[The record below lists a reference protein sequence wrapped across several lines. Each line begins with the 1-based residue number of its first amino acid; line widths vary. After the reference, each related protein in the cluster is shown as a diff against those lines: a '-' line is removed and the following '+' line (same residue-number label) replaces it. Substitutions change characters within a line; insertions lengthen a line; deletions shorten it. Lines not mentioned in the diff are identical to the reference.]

1 MSPSASMPVLLRL
14 AALFA
19 VLFLIMPLLVVLPMS
34 LTPQSFLS
42 LPTDG
47 VSLQHYAGLW
57 TDAGWS
63 DAVTTSFAI
72 AALSAA
78 VALILG
84 TAFAVAAWHLPGRT
98 TTLLNLM
105 LYGPMIVPPVIYG
118 VGIFRLWADLGMLD
132 TFAGVLVVHVV
143 LGLPFVI
150 VTIGTTLATLDRRM
164 AQAARSLGASPLQA
178 IRRVI
183 LPNIVPGMLAGGL
196 FAFVASWDEVVV
208 TLMITSRRLTTL
220 QRQIWQGI
228 VDAVDPRVAAVGT
241 LLILLTVGVLVA
253 ERLLARR
260 SA

>member
-1 MSPSASMPVLLRL
+1 MSPSAGTPILLRL

-19 VLFLIMPLLVVLPMS
+19 VLFLNMPLLVVLPMS
-34 LTPQSFLS
+34 LTTQSFLS
-42 LPTDG
+42 LPSDG

-63 DAVTTSFAI
+63 SAVTTSFAI
-72 AALSAA
+72 AAFSS
-78 VALILG
+78 VIALILG
-84 TAFAVAAWHLPGRT
+84 TAFAVAAWHLPGRAT
-98 TTLLNLM
+98 AMLNLL

-118 VGIFRLWADLGMLD
+118 VGIFRLWADLGVLD
-132 TFAGVLVVHVV
+132 TFPSVLVVHVV
-143 LGLPFVI
+143 LGLPFVV
-150 VTIGTTLATLDRRM
+150 VTVGATLATLDRRM

-196 FAFVASWDEVVV
+196 FAFVGSWDEVVV

-220 QRQIWQGI
+220 QRKIWEGV
-228 VDAVDPRVAAVGT
+228 VDAVDPRVAAVGS
-241 LLILLTVGVLVA
+241 LLILLTVGVLLA

-260 SA
+260 RA

>member
-1 MSPSASMPVLLRL
+1 M
-14 AALFA
+14 
-19 VLFLIMPLLVVLPMS
+19 
-34 LTPQSFLS
+34 
-42 LPTDG
+42 
-47 VSLQHYAGLW
+47 
-57 TDAGWS
+57 
-63 DAVTTSFAI
+63 
-72 AALSAA
+72 
-78 VALILG
+78 
-84 TAFAVAAWHLPGRT
+84 
-98 TTLLNLM
+98 
-105 LYGPMIVPPVIYG
+105 
-118 VGIFRLWADLGMLD
+118 
-132 TFAGVLVVHVV
+132 LVVHVV

-150 VTIGTTLATLDRRM
+150 VTIGATLATLDRRM
-164 AQAARSLGASPLQA
+164 AQAARSLGASPLQS

-260 SA
+260 ST

>member
-1 MSPSASMPVLLRL
+1 MSPSASAPILLRL

-34 LTPQSFLS
+34 LTTQSFLS
-42 LPTDG
+42 LPEDG

-57 TDAGWS
+57 TDEGWS
-63 DAVTTSFAI
+63 SAVTTSFAI
-72 AALSAA
+72 AAFSS
-78 VALILG
+78 VIALIFG

-98 TTLLNLM
+98 TTMLNLL

-118 VGIFRLWADLGMLD
+118 VGIFRLWADLGALD

-143 LGLPFVI
+143 LGLPFVV
-150 VTIGTTLATLDRRM
+150 VTVGANLATIDRRM

-196 FAFVASWDEVVV
+196 FAFVGSWDEVVV

-220 QRQIWQGI
+220 QRKIWQGV

-241 LLILLTVGVLVA
+241 LLILLTVGVLLA

-260 SA
+260 RA